1 MNADDGRKVQR
12 ADNEREAV
20 PDIPSLHAPRVP
32 RVTLQGEI
40 SEASLL
46 TLLDVLP
53 DALVLVDAAG
63 RITQVNSQVEALF
76 GYTRSE
82 LDGLQLEVLLPERF
96 HAAHVLHRERY
107 AVSPRIRPMGAGLEL
122 YGRRKDGTEVPVDI
136 SLSPLTLGGALY
148 VLAAIRDITERRRL
162 QERERAAREAAEARL
177 ALLQL
182 ILDKLPASVY

>member
-1 MNADDGRKVQR
+1 MNADDASKAQG
-12 ADNEREAV
+12 AGNESEEIAS
-20 PDIPSLHAPRVP
+20 PSSPHAPHAPRVSLP
-32 RVTLQGEI
+32 GEI

-63 RITQVNSQVEALF
+63 RIVVANSQMEALF

-107 AVSPRIRPMGAGLEL
+107 AVS
-122 YGRRKDGTEVPVDI
+122 
-136 SLSPLTLGGALY
+136 
-148 VLAAIRDITERRRL
+148 
-162 QERERAAREAAEARL
+162 
-177 ALLQL
+177 
-182 ILDKLPASVY
+182 